1 MERKGLVDEHFL
13 SKHYSKP
20 QKDGKNGKNHSI
32 LFNNLSDVKCFLMPK
47 NSRYLGMNIH
57 KSQLFCCED
66 SRNSIGLARHKDV
79 AAPQRL
85 GVKDVKAQSCEF
97 GIYACKV

>member
-1 MERKGLVDEHFL
+1 
-13 SKHYSKP
+13 
-20 QKDGKNGKNHSI
+20 
-32 LFNNLSDVKCFLMPK
+32 
-47 NSRYLGMNIH
+47 MNIH

-66 SRNSIGLARHKDV
+66 SRNSIGLTRHKDV

-85 GVKDVKAQSCEF
+85 GVKDVKAQSYEF